1 MMVLYVYCHRLAQGS
16 AWQGLEI
23 DHKENSASSEQDH
36 QLNSVKAK
44 VGLVSKYGQ
53 PAGIWDSVGP

>member
-1 MMVLYVYCHRLAQGS
+1 MVLYVYHDRLAQGS

-23 DHKENSASSEQDH
+23 DHKEHSASSDQGH

-44 VGLVSKYGQ
+44 SALVSKYGQ
-53 PAGIWDSVGP
+53 PVGVWDSLGP